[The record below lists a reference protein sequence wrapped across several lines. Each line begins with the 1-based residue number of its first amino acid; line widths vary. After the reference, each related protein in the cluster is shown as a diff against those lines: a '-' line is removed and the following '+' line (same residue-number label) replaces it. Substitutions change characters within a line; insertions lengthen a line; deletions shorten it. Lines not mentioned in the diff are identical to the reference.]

1 MLRWGLDWLM
11 KVSTIGFLYQHH
23 DLASFRR
30 ILPTTLYMFLREM
43 VSQPT
48 LPFCC
53 LTLKNTSLADIDN
66 AYWGGDLD
74 IPTPRP
80 SYQINDTH
88 PGTDAAAGASAAFS
102 ACSNLY
108 SSRTFNGP
116 YQPPASL
123 NDTSYA
129 EKLLTHAQDLYSF
142 AINAKGGMKT
152 YQKSVPAVAD
162 SYGSSSYEDEVTIA
176 ALLLAWATK
185 DTSLYQQ
192 AEDYYKKFGLAG
204 NDGVFNWDSKTPG
217 IAVLFAQIAQSDSP
231 LGGNLST
238 WQAEAERYF
247 DNIINSQGRALMT
260 KSLLFSLYHHGSQ
273 SDFS

>member
-1 MLRWGLDWLM
+1 MQ
-11 KVSTIGFLYQHH
+11 VS
-23 DLASFRR
+23 S
-30 ILPTTLYMFLREM
+30 
-43 VSQPT
+43 
-48 LPFCC
+48 
-53 LTLKNTSLADIDN
+53 ADVDD

-108 SSRTFNGP
+108 SKRTFDGP
-116 YQPPASL
+116 YQPPATL
-123 NDTSYA
+123 NDTAYA
-129 EKLLTHAQDLYSF
+129 EKLLTHAKDLYLF

-162 SYGSSSYEDEVTIA
+162 SYGSSSYTDEVTIA

-185 DTSLYQQ
+185 DTTLYQQ

-204 NDGVFNWDSKTPG
+204 YNGVFNWDSKTPG

-247 DNIINSQGRALMT
+247 DGIVNNEGPGFLT
-260 KSLLFSLYHHGSQ
+260 KSLSPTTS
-273 SDFS
+273 